1 MEIIGLEGF
10 PIVEPVVIDQVG
22 DIMIIMILQEII
34 VKIINNVVIQVEFKV
49 DGIKLAIIP
58 IEVIVNA
65 TVIIVEEAGVIGSI
79 KIIF

>member
-34 VKIINNVVIQVEFKV
+34 VKIINNVIIQVEFKV

-65 TVIIVEEAGVIGSI
+65 TVIIVEEAGVIDSI